1 MRTLKILFFLTLMV
15 VGLGVMAQPQ
25 DASAPHVDVIVIDGT
40 INPAVDDFIR
50 ESIGRAKLNRANA
63 LVIQLDTP
71 GGLLTSTRTIVKEI
85 LGALVPVIV
94 YVSPSGAG
102 AGSAGVF
109 VTMSGH
115 IAAMAPGTNIG
126 AAHPVSGGGKEV
138 KGVMGEKI
146 ENFTAS
152 FSESIAQQRGRNT
165 EWAVQAVRKS
175 VSITEREALKKDVI
189 DIVAKDIDDLLRQA
203 DGRKV
208 ELEGRPHTL
217 ALKGVRIVRYEMSL
231 KQRIIN
237 AIADPN
243 IAYLFMMAGI
253 LGLYMEFSH
262 PGVFFPGVAGAICL
276 LLALAS
282 FQLLPINYTGLVL
295 MPLGV
300 ALLVGEAFFPSFG
313 VLGVGGIIAMA
324 LGSLLLFDTQGSDF
338 GVDRPIVF
346 TAVGTL
352 GAFVLAVSYLVFRSQ
367 KSRPTL
373 GLEGLLGEVGEVRGK
388 LNPAGKI
395 FVHGEY
401 WNAQADAEIDM
412 SEKVNA
418 VLYFRVLDPNRAVR
432 EVENYLFATS
442 QLAQV
447 TLRSVCGQGELDEL
461 LAEREKIN
469 TRIQEIL
476 DAQTDPWGIKVVLVE
491 LKHIDLPQEM
501 QRAMA
506 KQAEAER
513 ERRAKVIH
521 AEGEF
526 QASQKLADAAEVIGK
541 QPMALQLRFLQS
553 LVEVAS
559 EKNSTTIF
567 PVPIDL
573 LTPFL
578 KKTDQS

>member
-1 MRTLKILFFLTLMV
+1 
-15 VGLGVMAQPQ
+15 MAQPQ

-50 ESIGRAKLNRANA
+50 ESIGRARLNRAQS

-85 LGALVPVIV
+85 LGAPVPVIV

-126 AAHPVSGGGKEV
+126 AAHPVSGGGQEV

-175 VSITEREALKKDVI
+175 VSITEREALKKNVI

-282 FQLLPINYTGLVL
+282 FQLLPINYTGLIL
-295 MPLGV
+295 MLLGV

-401 WNAQADAEIDM
+401 WNAQADAEIDIG
-412 SEKVNA
+412 EKV
-418 VLYFRVLDPNRAVR
+418 
-432 EVENYLFATS
+432 
-442 QLAQV
+442 
-447 TLRSVCGQGELDEL
+447 
-461 LAEREKIN
+461 
-469 TRIQEIL
+469 
-476 DAQTDPWGIKVVLVE
+476 KVVGYDGMC
-491 LKHIDLPQEM
+491 LKVSRFSESG
-501 QRAMA
+501 A
-506 KQAEAER
+506 K
-513 ERRAKVIH
+513 
-521 AEGEF
+521 
-526 QASQKLADAAEVIGK
+526 
-541 QPMALQLRFLQS
+541 
-553 LVEVAS
+553 
-559 EKNSTTIF
+559 N
-567 PVPIDL
+567 
-573 LTPFL
+573 
-578 KKTDQS
+578 